1 VADHDYAFV
10 LMLSGHARDTEMLID
25 LLKTVLQQAGY
36 SGDTLERLVRQ
47 VTSVRAAVPA
57 PQRCDV
63 RFETRGGELQIV
75 VSQAG
80 RDWRT
85 TCPVLTH

>member
-1 VADHDYAFV
+1 VAAYDYAFV
-10 LMLSGHARDTEMLID
+10 LTLSGHARDTEMLID
-25 LLKTVLQQAGY
+25 LLRTVLEQAGY
-36 SGDTLERLVRQ
+36 SGDTRERLVTQ
-47 VTSVRAAVPA
+47 VTSARATVPS

-63 RFETRGGELQIV
+63 RFESRGGELQIV

-85 TCPVLTH
+85 TCPLLTH